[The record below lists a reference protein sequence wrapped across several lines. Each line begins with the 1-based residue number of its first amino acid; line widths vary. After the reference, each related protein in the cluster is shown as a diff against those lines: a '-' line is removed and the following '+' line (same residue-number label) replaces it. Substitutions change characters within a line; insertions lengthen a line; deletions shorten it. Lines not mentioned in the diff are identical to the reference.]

1 MEYAFRRNCRS
12 GHRQCAFGEGTAG
25 TTVINETS
33 MPMVVLGAKDM
44 IVAASPDG
52 ILVSDKHASSYLK
65 PYTEQISDRPMY
77 EEMIWGIIG

>member
-12 GHRQCAFGEGTAG
+12 GHRQCAFGGRTAG

-44 IVAASPDG
+44 IVAASRM
-52 ILVSDKHASSYLK
+52 VFWFRTKHTSSYLK
-65 PYTEQISDRPMY
+65 PYAEQISDRPMY
-77 EEMIWGIIG
+77 EEMI